1 MADNKFVAGS
11 FCRKRVIEI
20 YISHHESCLL
30 FIHGFLVAH
39 HFSGGLKDFI
49 LEFHYQDIH
58 IYLNKLH
65 KRLIAF

>member
-30 FIHGFLVAH
+30 FIPGFLVAH

-49 LEFHYQDIH
+49 LEFHWEYPKVCVNLQTDV
-58 IYLNKLH
+58 
-65 KRLIAF
+65 R